1 MFRKDNERDSSDD
14 EYHSSPLHR
23 HLGASEEESK
33 RAAKRMYRLINGGIS
48 KLSPEDSL
56 RFLLKEA
63 ESSNVTQREI
73 IEKLA
78 KNADTE
84 EALQNLTDDSEDEK
98 ATEYIKK
105 LSVRLKDEKQ
115 EKSFFH
121 WRNLNAF
128 VEYLF
133 EKMHMQWRAILVTI
147 CLFIWKTNF
156 WFSVLGFSS
165 LPTQN
170 PRSHL
175 SGSIH

>member
-1 MFRKDNERDSSDD
+1 MFRKTKEQDSSDD

-33 RAAKRMYRLINGGIS
+33 RAAKKMYRLINGGIS

-63 ESSNVTQREI
+63 ESSNATQREI

-84 EALQNLTDDSEDEK
+84 ETLQNLADDSEDEK
-98 ATEYIKK
+98 AAEYIKELKKK
-105 LSVRLKDEKQ
+105 LKEEKQ

-121 WRNLNAF
+121 WTNLNAF

-133 EKMHMQWRAILVTI
+133 EKMHMQWRAVLVNI
-147 CLFIWKTNF
+147 IFYLH
-156 WFSVLGFSS
+156 S
-165 LPTQN
+165 
-170 PRSHL
+170 
-175 SGSIH
+175 

>member
-1 MFRKDNERDSSDD
+1 MFRKTKEQDSSDD
-14 EYHSSPLHR
+14 EYYSSPLHR

-33 RAAKRMYRLINGGIS
+33 RAAKKMYRLINSGIS

-84 EALQNLTDDSEDEK
+84 ETLRNLADDSEDEK
-98 ATEYIKK
+98 AAEYIKK
-105 LSVRLKDEKQ
+105 LKEKLKGEKQ

-121 WRNLNAF
+121 WTNLDAF

-133 EKMHMQWRAILVTI
+133 EKMHMQWRAVLVNSI
-147 CLFIWKTNF
+147 CLF
-156 WFSVLGFSS
+156 
-165 LPTQN
+165 TQF
-170 PRSHL
+170 
-175 SGSIH
+175 IFYF